1 MKEHS
6 SKNIEERVLAERKMI
21 YEMIEASMELAKTKG
36 EHPTRMGCSCIACAN
51 RRKDAIFGIPV
62 QWKHRL

>member
-1 MKEHS
+1 MKEQS
-6 SKNIEERVLAERKMI
+6 SKNIKDRILAERAMI

-36 EHPTRMGCSCIACAN
+36 EHPTALGCSCIACAN
-51 RRKDAIFGIPV
+51 RRKDAIFDTPL

>member
-1 MKEHS
+1 MKEQS
-6 SKNIEERVLAERKMI
+6 SKNIEDRILAERGMI

-36 EHPTRMGCSCIACAN
+36 KHHSSIGCSCIACAN
-51 RRKDAIFGIPV
+51 RRKDAIFGTPV